1 MSEVKESFL
10 GPGTSFEG
18 KISFAGSVSI
28 DGNFRGEIRA
38 DGTLV
43 VGETGVVQAKI
54 DVQRLL
60 VRGAVSGE
68 VAAKERVD
76 LVRRGSL
83 EGSVTTPRLRIEEGA
98 RLEAR
103 VTMGERPGRP

>member
-1 MSEVKESFL
+1 MRDHESFL

-18 KISFAGSVSI
+18 KISFDGSVSI

-43 VGETGVVQAKI
+43 VGETGVVEAT
-54 DVQRLL
+54 VSVRRL
-60 VRGAVSGE
+60 VIRGQVSGE
-68 VAAKERVD
+68 VNAKEAIEVTRT
-76 LVRRGSL
+76 
-83 EGSVTTPRLRIEEGA
+83 GSVDGRLVGPKLRVEEGA

-103 VTMGERPGRP
+103 VHMAEPRT